1 MSSAAIK
8 EIGSGSFWGLVS
20 TIAIKILALFY
31 LLFQARF
38 FDPAEIG
45 LFQLVFSIVALI
57 TLFTD
62 AGISDAIVRYVAYYL
77 GKGKPELAKGV
88 YKYSLFLFALL
99 SFGIAVIFFLMI
111 PIITEFY
118 NNPALLPILYIAAVY
133 VLLTFF
139 NKGFAFI
146 VALKKVKLNA
156 KLNIFQQF
164 LKVFLTVVFAFWLGA
179 TAEALMLAVLFG
191 LGISWIIGF
200 FYSLKSYQ
208 KIPKKPKYSWSLFKS
223 QVLPFSIVVAATS
236 SMVVLISVMDKIML
250 GSLLVGQFSAKE
262 VASLIGH
269 YSVCFGFAGSL
280 LLFTTAISSIFLPV
294 LSGLH
299 GKNKLSEIRQT
310 SHRVIY
316 WLVLLSTPIFMVF
329 LAFPSQILTILSPNY
344 IQDRLIFMI
353 LSVGFF
359 SVLFGWVQAVQFVAL
374 RKNKINLLVGCLG
387 AILNIILNL
396 LLIPQYNILGAA
408 ISYMITFIFIT
419 LCFIYF
425 GYRELNFELPVN
437 LFKPLLAGALVVL
450 ILFVFKPLLGE
461 ILRIGIPQ
469 IINNSTTLS
478 LILEKTIKVGFLALV
493 AGLSFIVYLVVLVLL
508 KGFSKEDVGL
518 LAAAMKK
525 GKIPKK
531 IINFGEKMLSWQ
543 VK

>member
-1 MSSAAIK
+1 
-8 EIGSGSFWGLVS
+8 
-20 TIAIKILALFY
+20 
-31 LLFQARF
+31 
-38 FDPAEIG
+38 
-45 LFQLVFSIVALI
+45 
-57 TLFTD
+57 
-62 AGISDAIVRYVAYYL
+62 
-77 GKGKPELAKGV
+77 
-88 YKYSLFLFALL
+88 
-99 SFGIAVIFFLMI
+99 
-111 PIITEFY
+111 
-118 NNPALLPILYIAAVY
+118 
-133 VLLTFF
+133 
-139 NKGFAFI
+139 
-146 VALKKVKLNA
+146 
-156 KLNIFQQF
+156 
-164 LKVFLTVVFAFWLGA
+164 
-179 TAEALMLAVLFG
+179 
-191 LGISWIIGF
+191 
-200 FYSLKSYQ
+200 
-208 KIPKKPKYSWSLFKS
+208 
-223 QVLPFSIVVAATS
+223 
-236 SMVVLISVMDKIML
+236 
-250 GSLLVGQFSAKE
+250 
-262 VASLIGH
+262 
-269 YSVCFGFAGSL
+269 
-280 LLFTTAISSIFLPV
+280 
-294 LSGLH
+294 
-299 GKNKLSEIRQT
+299 
-310 SHRVIY
+310 
-316 WLVLLSTPIFMVF
+316 
-329 LAFPSQILTILSPNY
+329 LSPNY

-374 RKNKINLLVGCLG
+374 RKNKINLLMSCLG